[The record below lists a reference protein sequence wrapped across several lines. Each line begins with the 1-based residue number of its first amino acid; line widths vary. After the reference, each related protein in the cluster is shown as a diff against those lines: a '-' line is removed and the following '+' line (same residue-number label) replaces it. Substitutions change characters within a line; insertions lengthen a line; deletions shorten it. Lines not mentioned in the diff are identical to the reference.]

1 MNKIDGY
8 LKNYILHYSNE
19 LNLKIEEI
27 VCKEKI
33 ASEKEAKELLS
44 FVDSMCDQSANDMK
58 EKRIVLGH
66 PVNTYE
72 AEKATM
78 AIQDFIE
85 DSGFEY
91 LIDDNLELE

>member
-27 VCKEKI
+27 

-44 FVDSMCDQSANDMK
+44 FVDSMCDQSAIDMK

-66 PVNTYE
+66 PANTYE

>member
-8 LKNYILHYSNE
+8 IKGYILYYANE
-19 LNLKIEEI
+19 LGMKVDETLS
-27 VCKEKI
+27 KEKI
-33 ASEKEAKELLS
+33 FSEQEAKDLLS
-44 FVDSMCDQSANDMK
+44 FVDPMCAQSALDMK
-58 EKRIVLGH
+58 EKKIVLGH
-66 PVNTYE
+66 PANTYE

-78 AIQDFIE
+78 AIQDFVE

>member
-8 LKNYILHYSNE
+8 IKDYILYYANE
-19 LNLKIEEI
+19 LGLKIDEI
-27 VCKEKI
+27 LFKEKI
-33 ASEKEAKELLS
+33 YSEQEAKDLLS
-44 FVDSMCDQSANDMK
+44 FVDTMCDQSTLDMK
-58 EKRIVLGH
+58 EKKIVLGH
-66 PVNTYE
+66 PANTYE

-91 LIDDNLELE
+91 LIDNNLELE